1 MTKENSSEYKE
12 SVGWKIAA
20 VAACIL
26 AVISIVLSVGPK
38 FAGGQTGFTE
48 NTQTSKYTDSSDW
61 KNNVQATS
69 ERMASGTQYQILQAG
84 SNGVMERVLPSSLAA
99 SDWTFAGLI
108 KIQGLVET
116 GATTT
121 FTASSTAMSVDSNR
135 FTAASFC
142 DQKLIPVVLGNTTTA
157 VLYMPT
163 PASLIAACLP
173 SDGICR
179 SANIYN
185 TETVST
191 TSFAEDNASSTI
203 KFTSTTAFA
212 ALEEVNVE
220 FCRWNRDLI
229 TFKVN
234 QTHITP

>member
-1 MTKENSSEYKE
+1 MDKIGKIGKL
-12 SVGWKIAA
+12 GWIIA
-20 VAACIL
+20 VP
-26 AVISIVLSVGPK
+26 AVIVAIL
-38 FAGGQTGFTE
+38 FGGMLLQRNLGTGFTE
-48 NTQTSKYTDSSDW
+48 NPSTSSYTDSGADW
-61 KNNVQATS
+61 RQNLQAVA
-69 ERMASGTQYQILQAG
+69 ERMATGTQYQILQAG

-121 FTASSTAMSVDSNR
+121 FTASSTAMSVNSNR

-142 DQKLIPVVLGNTTTA
+142 DQKAIPVVLGNTTTA

-163 PASLIAACLP
+163 PASLIADCLTA
-173 SDGICR
+173 DGICR
-179 SANIYN
+179 SLNIYN

-212 ALEEVNVE
+212 ALEEVKID

-229 TFKVN
+229 TFKVH
-234 QTHITP
+234 QSHITP